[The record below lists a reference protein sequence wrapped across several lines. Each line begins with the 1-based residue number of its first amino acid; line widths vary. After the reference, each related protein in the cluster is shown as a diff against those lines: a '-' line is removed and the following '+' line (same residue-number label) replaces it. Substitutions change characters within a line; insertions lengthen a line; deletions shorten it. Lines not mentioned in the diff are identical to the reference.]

1 MRESLRK
8 FQIKG
13 LMCEKKKKKPDEVLY
28 IYLTFSDDLI
38 LSLFYAF
45 SNEVGFVAKN
55 KTNGHHFPFNDDLF
69 SSLKKNKT
77 NGHHFPFNND
87 LFSSLNVTFSDE
99 MGFVTNSMT
108 SSTF

>member
-1 MRESLRK
+1 MRESLRE

-13 LMCEKKKKKPDEVLY
+13 LMCEKKKKSVLY

-45 SNEVGFVAKN
+45 SNEVRFITKN
-55 KTNGHHFPFNDDLF
+55 KTNGHRFPFSDN
-69 SSLKKNKT
+69 
-77 NGHHFPFNND
+77 
-87 LFSSLNVTFSDE
+87 LFSSLNVTFNDE
-99 MGFVTNSMT
+99 TGFVTNSMT

>member
-13 LMCEKKKKKPDEVLY
+13 LMCEKKKKKKKPDEVLY

-45 SNEVGFVAKN
+45 SDEVRFVAKN
-55 KTNGHHFPFNDDLF
+55 KTNGHRFPFSDDF
-69 SSLKKNKT
+69 
-77 NGHHFPFNND
+77 FIY
-87 LFSSLNVTFSDE
+87 SDE
-99 MGFVTNSMT
+99 I
-108 SSTF
+108 

>member
-1 MRESLRK
+1 MW
-8 FQIKG
+8 
-13 LMCEKKKKKPDEVLY
+13 EKKKKKGAKVLY

-38 LSLFYAF
+38 SSLFYAF

-69 SSLKKNKT
+69 SSL
-77 NGHHFPFNND
+77 
-87 LFSSLNVTFSDE
+87 NVTFSDE